1 MRISDWSSDVCSSD
15 LTTVDLAAQHL
26 AEQAIAEVLADPSG
40 PDASLVAID
49 PANGYVRA
57 MVGGRDFFGE
67 SGIAKLNLATQGARQ
82 AGSAFKPLVLA
93 EALTQGISPDEVMPA
108 PACTSI
114 PIPNAAPWKP
124 CNYGGG
130 GGGNVPLNGAPV
142 RPEERRVGEE
152 G

>member
-1 MRISDWSSDVCSSD
+1 
-15 LTTVDLAAQHL
+15 
-26 AEQAIAEVLADPSG
+26 
-40 PDASLVAID
+40 
-49 PANGYVRA
+49 
-57 MVGGRDFFGE
+57 MVGGGDFFGE

-114 PIPNAAPWKP
+114 PMPNAAPWQP

-130 GGGNVPLNGAPV
+130 GGGNVTLTDGTVRSYNPLYAHPMA
-142 RPEERRVGEE
+142 RVGPDEARDTAPPMGVRRPPAPGIAE
-152 G
+152 P